1 MDLIEGVRN
10 EVLKGSIGTKGSL
23 GKGPGK
29 GWDCEKHSSQ
39 CATCAKSRRKKSF
52 TGTPR
57 SVCGRKRRHSLFRQA
72 KIRSS
77 GTI

>member
-39 CATCAKSRRKKSF
+39 CATCAVKEEEVIHRNTKK
-52 TGTPR
+52 
-57 SVCGRKRRHSLFRQA
+57 CLWQEEKA
-72 KIRSS
+72 
-77 GTI
+77 